1 MEISNVVAWLE
12 DNISPE
18 NFMAMQ
24 QFGLD
29 IAGSE
34 YYVFAL
40 IADLINDTIRER
52 TPLPGPR

>member
-12 DNISPE
+12 ENISPE
-18 NFMAMQ
+18 NFIAMK

-40 IADLINDTIRER
+40 IADLVNDTIREG
-52 TPLPGPR
+52 TEIPGPR